1 MLREHHLTVTKTAR
15 YFTLGDVH
23 ETLRQVWFVCHGYGQ
38 LAGRFLRHFEDLDDG
53 HRLIVAPEALS
64 RFYVESG
71 VGASH
76 ADVPVGATW
85 MTRED
90 RLSEIADYVSY
101 LDALYAQMFQD
112 VRRERVGVYVL
123 GFSQGVATVCRWVGA
138 AGCKADALI
147 LWGGLI
153 PNDLELPAVAPIF
166 RQLRLTTVAG
176 ERDSMISREHLDKQE
191 ERLSELGIPH
201 RLITFD
207 GGHHLDRALLGS
219 LAAS

>member
-1 MLREHHLTVTKTAR
+1 MMREHHLTVTKTAR
-15 YFTLGDVH
+15 YFTLGEVH

-38 LAGRFLRHFEDLDDG
+38 LAARFLRHFEVLDDG

-64 RFYVESG
+64 RFYVETG
-71 VGASH
+71 VGTSH

-101 LDALYAQMFQD
+101 LDALYAQIFQD
-112 VRRERVGVYVL
+112 VLRERVEVYVL
-123 GFSQGVATVCRWVGA
+123 GFSQGAATVCRWVGA
-138 AGCKADALI
+138 AGCKVDVLV

-153 PNDLELPAVAPIF
+153 PPDIELPTVAPVF

-176 ERDSMISREHLDKQE
+176 ERDTMVTREHIDKQE

-201 RLITFD
+201 RLVTFD
-207 GGHHLDRALLGS
+207 GGHHLDRTVLAG

>member
-1 MLREHHLTVTKTAR
+1 MMREHHLTVTKTAR

-38 LAGRFLRHFEDLDDG
+38 LARRFLRHFDVLDDG

-64 RFYVESG
+64 RFYVET
-71 VGASH
+71 GAGGSH

-101 LDALYAQMFQD
+101 LDALYAQVLQD
-112 VRRERVGVYVL
+112 VRRERVEVCVL

-138 AGCKADALI
+138 ASCKVDGLI

-153 PNDLELPAVAPIF
+153 PSDLELPPVAPVL
-166 RQLRLTTVAG
+166 RELRLTTVVG
-176 ERDSMISREHLDKQE
+176 ERDSAVSRELIDKQE
-191 ERLSELGIPH
+191 ERLSELGVPH
-201 RLITFD
+201 RLVTFD
-207 GGHHLDRALLGS
+207 GGHHLDRTVLAG
-219 LAAS
+219 LAAR